1 MFTNISLHFS
11 YDFSKR
17 IVSSFLLKGNICSMD
32 WIFILVSLLVV
43 TLQSCMGMILFGLKS
58 VPKKNPLWRSV
69 LILLWRHEERKRE
82 RSPTRDNTL
91 YQFPLSYVFSHQGYD
106 RSRPPSTFDESF
118 AFERNRDRY
127 WRNHLYN
134 CIQSMISG
142 RSLQTCTEVI

>member
-1 MFTNISLHFS
+1 MFIILKIFTNIIFTFRCWLTETSRRLLLNFVYLLSVILH
-11 YDFSKR
+11 
-17 IVSSFLLKGNICSMD
+17 SF
-32 WIFILVSLLVV
+32 
-43 TLQSCMGMILFGLKS
+43 MGIILFGLKS
-58 VPKKNPLWRSV
+58 VLKKNPLWGPR

-118 AFERNRDRY
+118 SSERNRYKHWNNFPDF
-127 WRNHLYN
+127 
-134 CIQSMISG
+134 IQSMISA